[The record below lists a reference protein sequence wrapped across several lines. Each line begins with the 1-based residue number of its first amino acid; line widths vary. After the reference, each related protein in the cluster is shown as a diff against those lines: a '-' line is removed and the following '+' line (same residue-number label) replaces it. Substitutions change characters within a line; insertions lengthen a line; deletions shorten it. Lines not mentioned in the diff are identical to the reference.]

1 MPFDLSL
8 PLVAATAL
16 ALAALITWL
25 GLPHIRVRTYNKT
38 HGDLRVIEVA
48 LMLSRSPVR
57 SFLPAAQPFG
67 ATRVWRSCSHGRAS
81 SRPSAFRA
89 RISGPVGWVIKAA
102 RALRLHAN

>member
-8 PLVAATAL
+8 PVVAATAL
-16 ALAALITWL
+16 AIAAFITWI

-57 SFLPAAQPFG
+57 PFLPAAQPNSAKTGEPAPG
-67 ATRVWRSCSHGRAS
+67 AE
-81 SRPSAFRA
+81 F
-89 RISGPVGWVIKAA
+89 VIYMTLKTG
-102 RALRLHAN
+102 NI

>member
-16 ALAALITWL
+16 ALAAFVTWV

-57 SFLPAAQPFG
+57 PFLPAPQPNNGKSGDPAPG
-67 ATRVWRSCSHGRAS
+67 AE
-81 SRPSAFRA
+81 F
-89 RISGPVGWVIKAA
+89 VIYMTLKTG
-102 RALRLHAN
+102 NI

>member
-8 PLVAATAL
+8 PFVAATAL
-16 ALAALITWL
+16 AVAALITWL

-57 SFLPAAQPFG
+57 SFLPATQSNPGKSGDPSPG
-67 ATRVWRSCSHGRAS
+67 AE
-81 SRPSAFRA
+81 F
-89 RISGPVGWVIKAA
+89 VIYMTLKTG
-102 RALRLHAN
+102 NI

>member
-16 ALAALITWL
+16 ALAALVTWL

-48 LMLSRSPVR
+48 LMLSRTPAR
-57 SFLPAAQPFG
+57 RFLPAMPSNQSKAGEPAPG
-67 ATRVWRSCSHGRAS
+67 AE
-81 SRPSAFRA
+81 F
-89 RISGPVGWVIKAA
+89 VIYMTLK
-102 RALRLHAN
+102 NGNI

>member
-16 ALAALITWL
+16 ALAALVTWL

-48 LMLSRSPVR
+48 LMLSRSSAR
-57 SFLPAAQPFG
+57 SLLPAAQPNHGKSANPTPG
-67 ATRVWRSCSHGRAS
+67 AE
-81 SRPSAFRA
+81 F
-89 RISGPVGWVIKAA
+89 VIYMTLKTGN
-102 RALRLHAN
+102 L